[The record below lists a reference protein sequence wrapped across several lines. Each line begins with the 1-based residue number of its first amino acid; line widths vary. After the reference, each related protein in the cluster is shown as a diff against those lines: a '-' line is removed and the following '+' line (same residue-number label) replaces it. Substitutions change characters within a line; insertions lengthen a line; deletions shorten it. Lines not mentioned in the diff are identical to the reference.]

1 MTAEKVI
8 QIARGEIGYK
18 ESPAGSNKTKYG
30 AWYGM
35 NGQPWCMMFVQWC
48 FAQAGNPLPYKTAS
62 CSALMRWAV
71 EKGRWVTSDYKPGDV
86 LLFDFGHDGDP
97 DHVGIFDHYEAGKLV
112 SIEGNTS
119 ITSNDNGGA
128 VMERSR
134 AKSVI
139 IGAYR
144 PKYTEE
150 GHTMDNTPS
159 EWAAEAVAW
168 AKDAGLIKG
177 DQYGDLQLHENLT
190 REQMCVFL
198 YRAFT
203 KLAK

>member
-8 QIARGEIGYK
+8 KIARAEIGYK

-30 AWYGM
+30 EWYGM

-48 FAQAGNPLPYKTAS
+48 FAQAGNPLLYKTAS

-86 LLFDFGHDGDP
+86 LLFDFGRDGDP

-134 AKSVI
+134 ARSVI

-144 PKYTEE
+144 PEYTEE

-159 EWAAEAVAW
+159 DWAAEAVAW

-198 YRAFT
+198 YRYS
-203 KLAK
+203 KL

>member
-48 FAQAGNPLPYKTAS
+48 FAHAGNPLPYKTAS

-150 GHTMDNTPS
+150 GHTMDNTPCGLGKGRRAYQGRPIRGS
-159 EWAAEAVAW
+159 PAPRESNQGAAVR
-168 AKDAGLIKG
+168 IPVP
-177 DQYGDLQLHENLT
+177 
-190 REQMCVFL
+190 VF
-198 YRAFT
+198 
-203 KLAK
+203 

>member
-190 REQMCVFL
+190 REQLCVFL
-198 YRAFT
+198 YRYS
-203 KLAK
+203 KL